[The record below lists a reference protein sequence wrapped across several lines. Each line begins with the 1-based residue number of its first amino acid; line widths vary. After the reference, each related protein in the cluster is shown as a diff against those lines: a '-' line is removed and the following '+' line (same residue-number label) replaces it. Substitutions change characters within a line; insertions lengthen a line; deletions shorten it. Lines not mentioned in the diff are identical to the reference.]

1 MSRRINVCA
10 TVLLVLLELT
20 TSAMVLPRPPSS
32 HPSRIRQDQNLSGR
46 KTLEGKSLHDV
57 SARDVD
63 VNIDRPED
71 YRFVEIELRNAD
83 EMDAANLQGLVH
95 AMLNNRQHSSEQP
108 QIPSGPGY
116 PNPEVIPHSIFGV
129 RDMGGP
135 NPNYRLDTFDD
146 EKPVLLRSSPKLQSL
161 DEKLYYLKNGR
172 PRVYV
177 NVRGH
182 SGSFR
187 KETASPTLTVT
198 PSEGA
203 VGYLRVTRPFER
215 QTDWKARD
223 KKARPPKKFDRRVD
237 GVVSSMSQEV
247 GDKTNDQATF
257 YERAD
262 DPSTTESS
270 MVTSSEL
277 PKQIPA
283 PPSKIRNLMAQT
295 TPVQRY
301 ALRRTDILPGYGFVE
316 E

>member
-1 MSRRINVCA
+1 MSQKINVCA

-32 HPSRIRQDQNLSGR
+32 HPNRIRQDQDLSAR
-46 KTLEGKSLHDV
+46 KALEGKSLHGV
-57 SARDVD
+57 SARDAD

-95 AMLNNRQHSSEQP
+95 VMLNQQQSSEQP
-108 QIPSGPGY
+108 QIPSDPGY
-116 PNPEVIPHSIFGV
+116 PNPEVIPHSILGV

-135 NPNYRLDTFDD
+135 SANYRLDTFDD
-146 EKPVLLRSSPKLQSL
+146 EKHVLLRASPKLQSL
-161 DEKLYYLKNGR
+161 DEKLYYLKTGR

-187 KETASPTLTVT
+187 KETALPTLTVT

-215 QTDWKARD
+215 QTDWKTRD

-237 GVVSSMSQEV
+237 GVVSSRSQEV
-247 GDKTNDQATF
+247 GGKTNDQATL
-257 YERAD
+257 YERVD
-262 DPSTTESS
+262 DPSTTENS

-301 ALRRTDILPGYGFVE
+301 ALRRTDILPGYGFIE

>member
-1 MSRRINVCA
+1 MSWRINICV
-10 TVLLVLLELT
+10 TVVLVLLELT

-32 HPSRIRQDQNLSGR
+32 HPNRIRQDQDLSAR
-46 KTLEGKSLHDV
+46 KALEGKSLHGV
-57 SARDVD
+57 PARDI
-63 VNIDRPED
+63 NIDRPED

-95 AMLNNRQHSSEQP
+95 AMLNQQQTSEQP
-108 QIPSGPGY
+108 QIPSDPGY
-116 PNPEVIPHSIFGV
+116 PNPEVIPHSILGV
-129 RDMGGP
+129 RDMGLS
-135 NPNYRLDTFDD
+135 PNYRLDTFDD
-146 EKPVLLRSSPKLQSL
+146 DKRVLLRTSPKLQSL
-161 DEKLYYLKNGR
+161 DEKLYYLKSGR

-187 KETASPTLTVT
+187 KEAVSPTLTVT

-215 QTDWKARD
+215 QTDWKTRD

-237 GVVSSMSQEV
+237 GVVSSKSQEV
-247 GDKTNDQATF
+247 ENKTNDQATL
-257 YERAD
+257 YERVD
-262 DPSTTESS
+262 DPSTTENS

-283 PPSKIRNLMAQT
+283 PPSKVRSLMAQT

-301 ALRRTDILPGYGFVE
+301 AFRRTDILPGYGFIE

>member
-1 MSRRINVCA
+1 MSWRINV
-10 TVLLVLLELT
+10 VLLVLLELT

-32 HPSRIRQDQNLSGR
+32 HPNRIRQDQDLSAR
-46 KTLEGKSLHDV
+46 KALEGKSLDV
-57 SARDVD
+57 SARDID

-83 EMDAANLQGLVH
+83 EMDAANLQGLMH
-95 AMLNNRQHSSEQP
+95 AMLNNQQQSSEQP
-108 QIPSGPGY
+108 QIPSEPGY
-116 PNPEVIPHSIFGV
+116 PNPEVVPHSIFGV

-135 NPNYRLDTFDD
+135 SLNYRLDSFDD
-146 EKPVLLRSSPKLQSL
+146 EKRVLLRSSPKL
-161 DEKLYYLKNGR
+161 DEKLYYLKSGR

-187 KETASPTLTVT
+187 KETPSSTLTAT

-203 VGYLRVTRPFER
+203 VGYLRVTQPFER
-215 QTDWKARD
+215 QTDWKPRD
-223 KKARPPKKFDRRVD
+223 KKARPPKKFDRRV
-237 GVVSSMSQEV
+237 EE
-247 GDKTNDQATF
+247 TL

-277 PKQIPA
+277 PKQIPK
-283 PPSKIRNLMAQT
+283 PPSKIRNPMAQT